1 MTIQSPV
8 WSRTAKEVALY
19 LPIFL
24 ALFLIGIAGGRAIG
38 MVLHFQM
45 PGEGASFSTRETGS
59 GQHNLVLLIVDH
71 ISSPQ
76 PHLEGVWLLIT
87 LPGSST
93 LTLVPVF
100 PAPTSQASSMADTF
114 AMNTDDQPVPE
125 FLDRLTDQILWDH
138 YLVID
143 NDGISSTLDTF
154 EAAALGV
161 SNPDHETS
169 LHTDQQLTLEQ
180 QIIYWQSICEYLS
193 TFGGKDEIEIL
204 INQVSS
210 NFTTNLSWDELP
222 LYPLDV
228 EHVGVNV
235 SCEFPTLNS
244 ISP

>member
-1 MTIQSPV
+1 MTLQSPV

-19 LPIFL
+19 LPIIL
-24 ALFLIGIAGGRAIG
+24 AFFLIGIAGGRAIG
-38 MVLHFQM
+38 MALHFQM
-45 PGEGASFSTRETGS
+45 PGEGASFSTGKTGS

-76 PHLEGVWLLIT
+76 PHLEAVWLLIT
-87 LPGSST
+87 LPDSST

-100 PAPTSQASSMADTF
+100 PGPSSQANAMTDTF
-114 AMNTDDQPVPE
+114 AMNSDHQPDSE
-125 FLDRLTDQILWDH
+125 FLDRLTDTVLWDR

-143 NDGISSTLDTF
+143 RNGIFSTLDTF

-161 SNPDHETS
+161 SNPGHETT

-193 TFGGKDEIEIL
+193 TFGSKDDIERL

-210 NFTTNLSWDELP
+210 NFSKNISWDELP

-228 EHVGVNV
+228 EHIGLNV